1 MFQHPRKLIRRYT
14 RDLLK
19 GTGPSFATPAGDR
32 VYATRF
38 LPMRPHKCPAL
49 AVYTLD
55 TNTVEDSV
63 KTAPRIL
70 EHQVDLVVDALFRVE
85 APFDPENPTAIV
97 YDEGDAMALL
107 IEDLMGSNSNLGG
120 HAGDSWLLGTEW
132 VGIDT
137 RDAHYACLQMTFA
150 AFYERAYPHVD
161 DVDALDDFLRGDMR
175 YRPNSVIPTGEAHDA
190 VDLPGP

>member
-1 MFQHPRKLIRRYT
+1 ME
-14 RDLLK
+14 
-19 GTGPSFATPAGDR
+19 
-32 VYATRF
+32 
-38 LPMRPHKCPAL
+38 M
-49 AVYTLD
+49 
-55 TNTVEDSV
+55 
-63 KTAPRIL
+63 
-70 EHQVDLVVDALFRVE
+70 
-85 APFDPENPTAIV
+85 AI
-97 YDEGDAMALL
+97 DQ
-107 IEDLMGSNSNLGG
+107 LGG
-120 HAGDSWLLGTEW
+120 HPVSLSGAE